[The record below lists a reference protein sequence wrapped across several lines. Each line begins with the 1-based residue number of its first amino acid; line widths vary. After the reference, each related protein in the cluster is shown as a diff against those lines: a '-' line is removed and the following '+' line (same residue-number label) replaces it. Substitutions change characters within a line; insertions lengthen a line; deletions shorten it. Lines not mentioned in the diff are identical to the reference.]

1 MILSIDD
8 INGSS
13 PYKVEYAENKAFVI
27 FKTDYD
33 VHYLVGFEYDDSSFD
48 FATYQLLIINSIN

>member
-13 PYKVEYAENKAFVI
+13 PYKVEYAENKASYSRPI
-27 FKTDYD
+27 MM
-33 VHYLVGFEYDDSSFD
+33 S
-48 FATYQLLIINSIN
+48 IIL

>member
-33 VHYLVGFEYDDSSFD
+33 VHYLVGF
-48 FATYQLLIINSIN
+48 